1 MTKPSLESE
10 SADSRARKRLNERMG
25 VPLNAIEAFYKKW
38 KVGELAFFG
47 SILREDFGP
56 DSDIDIL
63 IQFGSERTPGLLGLV
78 RMEREL
84 TEMLGRRV
92 DLVTRPA
99 IEYNRNPIR
108 SKAIL
113 DSAQVIYGTW

>member
-1 MTKPSLESE
+1 MNPLLPSEN
-10 SADSRARKRLNERMG
+10 ANSRDRKRLNERIG
-25 VPLNAIEAFYKKW
+25 VPLNAIEAFCKKW

-47 SILREDFGP
+47 SILREDFGAE
-56 DSDIDIL
+56 SDIDIL

-84 TEMLGRRV
+84 TEMLGRKV

-99 IEYNRNPIR
+99 IDYNRNPFR
-108 SKAIL
+108 REAIL
-113 DSAQVIYGTW
+113 DSAQVIYATR